1 MYELESLY
9 VSDRLDDMADPED
22 RALGAVIRRRRAAA
36 GLQQQ
41 EMAERLGL
49 AAVVYGRM
57 ELGNRPI
64 RATEL
69 RDIAKA
75 LGASADD
82 LLREVTPVTPEEQVE
97 RSVARRDTAYTGL
110 REYARAVADAIEAVQ
125 AGEYGAL
132 VDDHQIDT
140 AEELSEYLGSSQPVF
155 DGLTVPAEL
164 VPVLRQVLDALA
176 ASVPIYTA
184 KKEVDADG

>member
-1 MYELESLY
+1 MSVLYEL
-9 VSDRLDDMADPED
+9 DRLVSMADPED
-22 RALGAVIRRRRAAA
+22 RALGAVIRRRRTAR

-97 RSVARRDTAYTGL
+97 RAVARRDTAYTGL
-110 REYARAVADAIEAVQ
+110 REYGAAVVDAIEAVT

-164 VPVLRQVLDALA
+164 VPVLRQVLTDLA
-176 ASVPIYTA
+176 EAVSIYTA
-184 KKEVDADG
+184 KKEETSDG

>member
-1 MYELESLY
+1 MSGLYEL
-9 VSDRLDDMADPED
+9 DRLDDMADPED

-57 ELGNRPI
+57 ELGNRPV

-97 RSVARRDTAYTGL
+97 RAVARRDTAYTGL
-110 REYARAVADAIEAVQ
+110 REYATAVADAIEAVT

-132 VDDHQIDT
+132 VDDQQIDT
-140 AEELSEYLGSSQPVF
+140 AADVAEYLHTSQPVF
-155 DGLTVPAEL
+155 DGLTVAAEL
-164 VPVLRQVLDALA
+164 VPVLRQVLTDLA
-176 ASVPIYTA
+176 ASVSIYTA
-184 KKEVDADG
+184 KGEGDADG